1 MAGEGYRSERDGRSG
16 RALRSIGLSLL
27 LLSWSGSVF
36 ASPIANRSTGTRVG
50 FPGGQKPSAY
60 KPTDTS
66 APAAPEVDFT
76 PPPRKAR
83 QSAWLAQPQ
92 RPFAPRQGNERE
104 QGEHLPM
111 WLRQHQDEPPA
122 EQERA
127 LRAEP
132 GFNRL
137 SPEQQQNRINTL
149 HSLNAMSP
157 KQREL
162 TLMRMEN
169 LERLSPQ
176 MRAAVRSSVQQ
187 LSYMRPD
194 RKRLWQKA
202 FRDLREMPPEQRQ
215 AVMSSMEF
223 AGQFSAQERTI
234 MANLLLIEPY
244 QYTGPPPLQPQ
255 YGKQ

>member
-1 MAGEGYRSERDGRSG
+1 MAGGAHRSERDGRSG
-16 RALRSIGLSLL
+16 RAVRFIGLSLL
-27 LLSWSGSVF
+27 LLSSAGTVF
-36 ASPIANRSTGTRVG
+36 ALPIANPPTGTPAG

-60 KPTDTS
+60 KPMETPEPRPDLS
-66 APAAPEVDFT
+66 ARPLK
-76 PPPRKAR
+76 PR
-83 QSAWLAQPQ
+83 QTAWLTQPQ
-92 RPFAPRQGNERE
+92 RPSFPRPGNERE

-111 WLRQHQDEPPA
+111 WLRQHQDEPPT

-187 LSYMRPD
+187 LSYMPPD

-215 AVMSSMEF
+215 AVMSSVEF

-244 QYTGPPPLQPQ
+244 QYTGPPPPQPQ